1 MRPICLTMPF
11 YSPDGMGGFA
21 RQAERFDDGLVHNHH
36 WAVSAEEAYPCTRQ
50 ASAGHGHW
58 GDSVATSWQG
68 RAGATSWQG
77 RAGATSWRRGAVETG
92 SAHDHDDGLV
102 HNHDWAVRA
111 R

>member
-11 YSPDGMGGFA
+11 CSPDGMGGFA

-68 RAGATSWQG
+68 RAGATSW
-77 RAGATSWRRGAVETG
+77 RRGAVETG